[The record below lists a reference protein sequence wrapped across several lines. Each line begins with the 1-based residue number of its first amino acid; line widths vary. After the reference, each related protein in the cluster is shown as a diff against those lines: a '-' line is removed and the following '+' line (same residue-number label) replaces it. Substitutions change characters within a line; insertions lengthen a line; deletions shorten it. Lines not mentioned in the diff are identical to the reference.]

1 MPPPIV
7 YRGAAMTV
15 LFVVVVVSMLA
26 TGCGGRAAGRPQTE
40 PAGVAA
46 PIRAQPA
53 ERLDKP
59 AAATDRPAATNART
73 GGGMAAGGGAMSR
86 PQRYYRLRKGQTLY
100 SLARQHGIPV
110 GQILAANGIDDPTRL
125 PVGTVIYIPDPAG
138 TPAAPVTA
146 PRDGARPRPG
156 AAPRPGAPDLSGGT
170 TPTIAPAPTLM
181 TLAWPIEGLVTG
193 HYGARGRRS
202 HHDGIDI
209 DGHKGDLIRAVAPG
223 RVVRAGDEGAYGK
236 TVIIDHGD
244 GIATLYAHASAIR
257 VDEGDE
263 VAQDEVI
270 AEVGRTG
277 NARGT
282 HLHFEV
288 RRNGRPVDPLPLLR
302 SGVVQTAGP

>member
-1 MPPPIV
+1 MPPPIL

-15 LFVVVVVSMLA
+15 LFLVVVVSMLA
-26 TGCGGRAAGRPQTE
+26 AGCGGRAAGRPETE
-40 PAGVAA
+40 PAGAAA
-46 PIRAQPA
+46 PVRAQPA

-59 AAATDRPAATNART
+59 AAAPDRPAATATRS
-73 GGGMAAGGGAMSR
+73 GGGTAARSGAMSR

-100 SLARQHGIPV
+100 SLARQHGVPLDQV
-110 GQILAANGIDDPTRL
+110 LAANGIDDPTRL
-125 PVGTVIYIPDPAG
+125 PVGTVIYIPDPPGA
-138 TPAAPVTA
+138 PAPATTA
-146 PRDGARPRPG
+146 PRAVALPQPG
-156 AAPRPGAPDLSGGT
+156 TAPRPGVPVPPGLTAPAV
-170 TPTIAPAPTLM
+170 APAPTLM
-181 TLAWPIEGLVTG
+181 TLAWPIEGSVTG
-193 HYGARGRRS
+193 RFGTRGRRS

-209 DGHKGDLIRAVAPG
+209 DGDKGDLIRAVAPG

-263 VAQDEVI
+263 VGQDQVI

-288 RRNGRPVDPLPLLR
+288 RRNGRAVDPLPLLR
-302 SGVVQTAGP
+302 DGVVRTAGP